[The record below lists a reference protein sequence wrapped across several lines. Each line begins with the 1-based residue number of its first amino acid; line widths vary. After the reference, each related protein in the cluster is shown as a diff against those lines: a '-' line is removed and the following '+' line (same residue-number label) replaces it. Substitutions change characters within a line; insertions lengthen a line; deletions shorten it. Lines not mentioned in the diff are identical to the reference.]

1 MMNDGSAYC
10 PECFSEKPFFAP
22 RCHAC
27 NEYIGFWYQ
36 LLTMYALWGTI
47 FFGAWF
53 FWGGFVNWF
62 DQNTHYIFNWMVP
75 VYFTVYILVP
85 FAILALQRLRLHDA
99 TCPSCYQ
106 GDRLR
111 TNSQTVP
118 SRNRKRYQGMS

>member
-1 MMNDGSAYC
+1 MMNDGAAYC

-62 DQNTHYIFNWMVP
+62 DQSTPYIFNWMVP
-75 VYFTVYILVP
+75 VYFAVYILVP
-85 FAILALQRLRLHDA
+85 FIIGWIIAKLRQIFGWWLLVFFIVGFLLLGLTA
-99 TCPSCYQ
+99 
-106 GDRLR
+106 
-111 TNSQTVP
+111 
-118 SRNRKRYQGMS
+118 